1 MKHLFLTL
9 ALALASTV
17 AFSQVGVNTTTPDAM
32 LEVYSTTKG
41 VLVPRLTTAQ
51 RDAMVSPLN
60 PANKVQEGT
69 IIYNLDQHCL
79 QYNVA
84 PTGTTPN
91 WVGYGCNGVV
101 VTPGSITT
109 LNCAGATTTGTLT
122 SGTAAS
128 GVSSSVPYTGGNGG
142 SYAAQTVTSTTV
154 TGLTA
159 TLAAGNF
166 ATGAGGLTYTITGTP
181 ASSGTASFALSI
193 GGQSCTLNVT
203 VAAAAG
209 SITTLNC
216 AGATTTGT
224 LTSGTAASGVSSSV
238 PYTGG
243 NGGSYTAQTVTSTGV
258 TGLTANLAAGSFAT
272 GAGGLTYTITG
283 TPASSGTASFAL
295 SIGGKS
301 CTLNVTVAA
310 AAGSIATLNCVGA
323 TTTGTLTSGTAASG
337 VSSSVPYT
345 GGNGGSY
352 AAQTVTSTGVTGL
365 TATLAAGN
373 FATGAGS
380 LTYTI
385 TGTPSAGGTASFAIN
400 IGGKSCTLTRTVAA
414 AITFKKVNKYNGV
427 SVINNQGIG
436 YNGEAIPASSTI
448 EIEVNVTGATPYSFT
463 ATDATT
469 GLTYSASGNFTTS
482 GTKLVTLINNGT
494 SIAWDKYGTINMT
507 LTGANNTLALAPRID
522 IKSIPTTHTDWTYN
536 DVTYGTQT
544 WMDRNL
550 GARRVATAINDVLS
564 YGNHYQWGRPADG
577 HEISVWNGATPTS
590 GRGFYDATALNAL
603 ATSDAPGHPNFILT
617 NGGTNDWRS
626 NNNNNRWNTA
636 NQGPCPVGYHVP
648 TDAQWTT
655 ADSFGAWNN
664 NTDTYNSAL
673 KLPSAGFRSRLD
685 GLLYN
690 LGTNGYWSSTVR
702 GTNAGYL
709 YFISIEA
716 YTHDNGRAVGYPVR
730 CLKN

>member
-1 MKHLFLTL
+1 MRKILTL
-9 ALALASTV
+9 LFMV
-17 AFSQVGVNTTTPDAM
+17 AAWLSFAQTGNVGVNTTTPDAV

-142 SYAAQTVTSTTV
+142 SYAAQTVTSTGV

-166 ATGAGGLTYTITGTP
+166 ATGAGSLTYTITGTP

-203 VAAAAG
+203 VAAA
-209 SITTLNC
+209 
-216 AGATTTGT
+216 
-224 LTSGTAASGVSSSV
+224 
-238 PYTGG
+238 
-243 NGGSYTAQTVTSTGV
+243 
-258 TGLTANLAAGSFAT
+258 
-272 GAGGLTYTITG
+272 
-283 TPASSGTASFAL
+283 
-295 SIGGKS
+295 
-301 CTLNVTVAA
+301 
-310 AAGSIATLNCVGA
+310 GSIATLNCVGA
-323 TTTGTLTSGTAASG
+323 TTTGTLISGTAASG

-385 TGTPSAGGTASFAIN
+385 TGTPSGAGTASFAIN
-400 IGGKSCTLTRTVAA
+400 IGGQSCTLTRTVAA
-414 AITFKKVNKYNGV
+414 TIMFRKVTKYNGV

-536 DVTYGTQT
+536 DVTYGTQV

-550 GARRVATAINDVLS
+550 GARRAATALNDVLS

-577 HEISVWNGATPTS
+577 HEISVWNGATLTS
-590 GRGFYDATALNAL
+590 GRGFYDATAFGAL
-603 ATSDAPGHPNFILT
+603 SATTTPGHPNFILT
-617 NGGTNDWRS
+617 NAGVNDWLAAQADPD
-626 NNNNNRWNTA
+626 RWATA
-636 NQGPCPVGYHVP
+636 NQGPCPAGYHVP
-648 TDAQWTT
+648 TDTQWIT
-655 ADSFGAWNN
+655 ADTFGAWNN

-673 KLPSAGFRSRLD
+673 KLPSAGNRDRFN

-690 LGTNGYWSSTVR
+690 QGTLGYYWSSTVSGSDAR
-702 GTNAGYL
+702 FL
-709 YFISIEA
+709 YFNSTA
-716 YTHDNGRAVGYPVR
+716 AFTTSLYRAHGIAVR

>member
-1 MKHLFLTL
+1 MRKILTL
-9 ALALASTV
+9 LFMV
-17 AFSQVGVNTTTPDAM
+17 AAWLSFAQTGNVGVNTTTPDAV

-91 WVGYGCNGVV
+91 WVGYGCDGVV

-109 LNCAGATTTGTLT
+109 LNCA
-122 SGTAAS
+122 
-128 GVSSSVPYTGGNGG
+128 
-142 SYAAQTVTSTTV
+142 
-154 TGLTA
+154 
-159 TLAAGNF
+159 
-166 ATGAGGLTYTITGTP
+166 
-181 ASSGTASFALSI
+181 
-193 GGQSCTLNVT
+193 
-203 VAAAAG
+203 
-209 SITTLNC
+209 
-216 AGATTTGT
+216 
-224 LTSGTAASGVSSSV
+224 
-238 PYTGG
+238 
-243 NGGSYTAQTVTSTGV
+243 
-258 TGLTANLAAGSFAT
+258 
-272 GAGGLTYTITG
+272 
-283 TPASSGTASFAL
+283 
-295 SIGGKS
+295 
-301 CTLNVTVAA
+301 
-310 AAGSIATLNCVGA
+310 GA

-373 FATGAGS
+373 FATGAGT
-380 LTYTI
+380 LTYNI
-385 TGTPSAGGTASFAIN
+385 TGTPSGAGTASFAIN
-400 IGGKSCTLTRTVAA
+400 IGGRSCTLTRTVAA
-414 AITFKKVNKYNGV
+414 AIMFSKVTKYNGV

-448 EIEVNVTGATPYSFT
+448 EIEVNVTDATPYSFT

-536 DVTYGTQT
+536 DVTYGTQI

-590 GRGFYDATALNAL
+590 GRGFHDATAAL
-603 ATSDAPGHPNFILT
+603 ATSDTPGHPNFILT
-617 NGGTNDWRS
+617 SATPYDWRS
-626 NNNNNRWNTA
+626 DNNNNRWATA
-636 NQGPCPVGYHVP
+636 NQGPCPAGYHVP
-648 TDAQWTT
+648 TDAEWAT
-655 ADSFGAWNN
+655 ADAFNGGAATNGGTTVGWDN
-664 NTDTYNSAL
+664 NTETYESAL
-673 KLPSAGFRSRLD
+673 KLPSAGYRHRIH
-685 GLLYN
+685 GLL
-690 LGTNGYWSSTVR
+690 GTQGTYGYYWSSTVS
-702 GTNAGYL
+702 GTLVRNLSFDSTAANTNYDNR
-709 YFISIEA
+709 A
-716 YTHDNGRAVGYPVR
+716 YGLTVR